1 MSATDTGRAMSQ
13 EEREHVTAAIDS
25 LIHEYARRYSAR
37 DVEGVTELCH
47 RPFVAIREGAAI
59 HLADRDAVRD
69 HFAAMIEAYRDAG
82 YASFAPAAID
92 TRRLGERAAF
102 ATVRWHALDTDGETT
117 YHLLVGPDGWR
128 MLSYT
133 NHF

>member
-1 MSATDTGRAMSQ
+1 MSQ
-13 EEREHVTAAIDS
+13 ENVGRVTAAIES

-37 DVEGVTELCH
+37 DVEGVAELCLW
-47 RPFVAIREGAAI
+47 PFVAIREGAAI
-59 HLADRDAVRD
+59 HLADRDTVRA
-69 HFAAMIEAYRDAG
+69 HFTAMIDAYRDAG

-92 TRRLGERAAF
+92 TRLLGEWAAF
-102 ATVRWHALDTDGETT
+102 ATVRWHALDTAGELARDSETT

-128 MLSYT
+128 ILSYT